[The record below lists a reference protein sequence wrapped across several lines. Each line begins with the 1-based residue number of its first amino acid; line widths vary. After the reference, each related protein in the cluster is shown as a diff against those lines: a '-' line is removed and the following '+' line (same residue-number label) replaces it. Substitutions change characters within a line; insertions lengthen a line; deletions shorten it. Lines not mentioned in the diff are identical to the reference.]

1 MTPSPGDAGRPRSAT
16 YLAILHPAMADM
28 EETGEASVRVAR
40 ILEESESS
48 YGSIYHH
55 FGSREG
61 LVQAALVERYVATL
75 SLGLE
80 EFRAAVEAA
89 TTVDDVVALVISE
102 VERCGSSEPSKNR
115 HRRINALGAAVYRP
129 EVLAEIAR
137 HQSAHYDNVARA
149 LVILQDRGLIDAS
162 VSLRAFSSWFLGL
175 VLSRFFAEI
184 DEPSN
189 LDAWSSQTVDA
200 TLTVLGLPPRRVP

>member
-1 MTPSPGDAGRPRSAT
+1 MASRTSRLANPRAQFRDGISRSFAKSP
-16 YLAILHPAMADM
+16 
-28 EETGEASVRVAR
+28 
-40 ILEESESS
+40 
-48 YGSIYHH
+48 
-55 FGSREG
+55 
-61 LVQAALVERYVATL
+61 
-75 SLGLE
+75 
-80 EFRAAVEAA
+80 
-89 TTVDDVVALVISE
+89 
-102 VERCGSSEPSKNR
+102 KNR

-137 HQSAHYDNVARA
+137 HQSAHYDNVAGA
-149 LVILQDRGLIDAS
+149 LAILQDRGLIDAS